1 MLKSVLDKKVCAE
14 CRWCCG
20 FDSTDIWELPMIE
33 RSVAERL
40 KSSACPIKQING
52 AYTFDLPCKENE
64 ISLCPVLD
72 KSKGCTLSNADKPFD
87 CKIWP
92 LRVMKDGDDN
102 VIAVCDSCPALK
114 DNTQELI
121 ALLKTGLYQQI
132 KDYVKNNPA
141 SIKPYDKDYTVL
153 MQLK

>member
-40 KSSACPIKQING
+40 KSSGCPIKQING
-52 AYTFDLPCKENE
+52 AYTFDLMCKENE
-64 ISLCPVLD
+64 VSLCPVLD
-72 KSKGCTLSNADKPFD
+72 KSKGCTLSDADKPFD

-92 LRVMKDGDDN
+92 LRIMKNEDNN
-102 VIAVCDSCPALK
+102 VIAVSNSCPALK
-114 DNTQELI
+114 DKTQELI
-121 ALLKTGLYQQI
+121 ELLKNGLFEQI
-132 KDYVKNNPA
+132 KDYAKNNPTG
-141 SIKPYDKDYTVL
+141 IKPYDEDYTVL
-153 MQLK
+153 MQL